1 MKTKLLL
8 TLGLA
13 AVVAFG
19 IQVASA
25 QSQSPDRK
33 IHELPAY
40 EDIQW
45 CSDLPKDSE
54 EEYCKGGP
62 EGFQGHWFVGADKQ
76 DPYLRV

>member
-25 QSQSPDRK
+25 QSQSPARQV
-33 IHELPAY
+33 HELPAY
-40 EDIQW
+40 EDIQL
-45 CSDLPKDSE
+45 CSDLPKDSV
-54 EEYCKGGP
+54 EEYCLGGP
-62 EGFQGHWFVGADKQ
+62 EGFQGHWFVGADK
-76 DPYLRV
+76 